1 MNKTCPICGKQFET
15 HDKRKKY
22 CSIECARRARSSQNY
37 TWNKNDRDAKRME
50 WAKNEARDIL
60 RMASTLTVDQLA
72 YYIYNNY
79 EKKRKRRSK

>member
-1 MNKTCPICGKQFET
+1 MIKVCPVCGKEFET

-22 CSIECARRARSSQNY
+22 CSRECARRAKFNQHNN
-37 TWNKNDRDAKRME
+37 WNKGKREEERME

-79 EKKRKRRSK
+79 NKRSK

>member
-1 MNKTCPICGKQFET
+1 MNSVCPICGNEFESQRTSKRPRKYCSHECYRKANIKQVN
-15 HDKRKKY
+15 KRKKIR
-22 CSIECARRARSSQNY
+22 IEESRL
-37 TWNKNDRDAKRME
+37 E

-79 EKKRKRRSK
+79 NKRSK